1 MSPSNLVVEKLVS
14 QNGQYAKPVAERG
27 GSQNGHTEPLAEPLA
42 DLGEFLEIL
51 QFLIRE
57 PSVVGSEDSFFR
69 VLRRELEEVGADVQH
84 YHGVLVSQGN
94 RPEDLLLSAHIDRHG
109 LLCTGPNE
117 FQYAAFIAGN
127 QSELTGDSV
136 SEQMLHTIENRFQG
150 QRVQAH
156 LPYTGTYIG
165 QGQITRSYICPER
178 KNLIFEVEGLHHL
191 QPGTPIAFL
200 DRLQINNGYISAQLD
215 NVLSAAIIIFLFRH
229 GFQGTALFTAQEESG
244 RSWRY
249 ALSWFQRQR
258 LNTQRLIALDTSP
271 YHDREAADQQLV
283 TLRRK
288 DASANFAA
296 EITQELADRCDQLG
310 ISYSYKDDYIEAQ
323 NRVRSKPYSL
333 GRTEMGRLIAA
344 TDGSISGTTL
354 QIPTTDYHTP
364 NETASLSSVAA
375 IIRLLQTYIDQ

>member
-1 MSPSNLVVEKLVS
+1 MSPLNLVVDQLVGPAALA
-14 QNGQYAKPVAERG
+14 QAALAPDPA
-27 GSQNGHTEPLAEPLA
+27 PLEGLA
-42 DLGEFLEIL
+42 DFLEIL

-69 VLRRELEEVGADVQH
+69 VLRRELDEVGAEVSY
-84 YHGVLVSQGN
+84 YHGVLVAQGR
-94 RPEDLLLSAHIDRHG
+94 RPHDLMLSAHIDRHG

-165 QGQITRSYICPER
+165 QGIITNSYICPER
-178 KNLIFEVEGLHHL
+178 KNLIFEVDGLDYL
-191 QPGTPIAFL
+191 QPGTPISFL
-200 DRLQINNGYISAQLD
+200 DRLQFKDGYISAQLD
-215 NVLSAAIIIFLFRH
+215 NVISAAIIIFLFRC
-229 GFQGTALFTAQEESG
+229 GFEGTALFTAQEESG

-258 LNTQRLIALDTSP
+258 LATQRLVALDTSP
-271 YHDREAADQQLV
+271 YHSREAADEQLV

-288 DASANFAA
+288 DASADFAA
-296 EITQELADRCDQLG
+296 GITQELADRCTQLD
-310 ISYSYKDDYIEAQ
+310 IPYTYKDDYIAAQ
-323 NRVRSKPYSL
+323 NLTRPKPYSL
-333 GRTEMGRLIAA
+333 GRTEMGRLTAA
-344 TDGSISGTTL
+344 TEGSVTGTTL
-354 QIPTTDYHTP
+354 QIPTTEYHTAT
-364 NETASLSSVAA
+364 ETASLASVAA
-375 IIRLLQTYIDQ
+375 VIRLLQTYIE